1 MKLTIKYKLLLAILS
16 AHIIVYVSMYSIGRA
31 QFNDGFIQYI
41 SRIEEQQIPTLIDG
55 LENWYAARNGWDL
68 LRGNVSLWNI
78 IIRDSVARSQESG
91 EILEIRQVTNLRL
104 LESAI
109 EDRNILT
116 NNPSAIDAFR
126 RPPPLLADDD
136 WYFSSEYSPARPH
149 LLLLD
154 ANQEIIF
161 GDREALPLANLNP
174 IRFEGESVGYLAVT
188 SRQELSERADQLFV
202 ESQVNNFFIFGV
214 VLVVIST
221 LIAFPVSG
229 YLVRPIRDL
238 VKGTRALTAGDY
250 SSRLKIRSSDELSQ
264 LSMDF
269 NTLANTLDQNQTARR
284 QWIADISHELRT
296 PLTILRGELE
306 AAQDGIRPLNPE
318 SLNSWHQEVLHLNTL
333 VNDLHELS
341 MSDLGALV
349 YRKENVD
356 ITALLN
362 QSLEMHQNLIDKH
375 KIKVST
381 KIAPLKNKKKITLF
395 GDPNRLKQLFSNLLQ
410 NTCRYTDD
418 GGKLRIQIKEYPDK
432 VVIDWIDSEP
442 GVSDDDLQ
450 NLFTRLYRVE
460 SSRNRQTG
468 GSGLGL
474 AICKNIVE
482 AHEGTI
488 AAQHSEFGGLKLTIN
503 IPNRQ
508 NSAAG

>member
-1 MKLTIKYKLLLAILS
+1 MLLAILS
-16 AHIIVYVSMYSIGRA
+16 AHIIVYISMYSIGRA
-31 QFNDGFIQYI
+31 QFNNGFIDYI
-41 SRIEEQQIPTLIDG
+41 SRIEEQQVPTLVDG
-55 LENWYAARNGWDL
+55 LEAWYASRNGWDL
-68 LRGNVSLWNI
+68 LRGNPSLWNI

-91 EILEIRQVTNLRL
+91 EILEIRQVTNIRL
-104 LESAI
+104 IDSAI

-154 ANQEIIF
+154 SNQEIIF
-161 GDREALPLANLNP
+161 GDKEALPLANLNP
-174 IRFEGESVGYLAVT
+174 IRFEGDTVGYLAVT

-202 ESQVNNFFIFGV
+202 ENQANTFFLFGV
-214 VLVVIST
+214 VLLVIST
-221 LIAFPVSG
+221 LIAFPVSS

-250 SSRLKIRSSDELSQ
+250 SPRLKIRSSDELSQ
-264 LSMDF
+264 LSTDF

-318 SLNSWHQEVLHLNTL
+318 NLDSWHQEVLHLNTL

-349 YRKENVD
+349 YKKTNLD
-356 ITALLN
+356 IGALLN
-362 QSLEMHQNLIDKH
+362 QSIELHQNLIEKH
-375 KIKVST
+375 HLKVSS
-381 KIAPLKNKKKITLF
+381 KIAALKSKKKIMLF

-410 NTCRYTDD
+410 NTCRYTED
-418 GGKLRIQIKEYPDK
+418 GGQLKIQIKEYPDK
-432 VVIDWIDSEP
+432 VVINWIDSEP

-460 SSRNRQTG
+460 SSRNRQSG

-488 AAQHSEFGGLKLTIN
+488 AAQHSELGGLKLTIE
-503 IPNRQ
+503 IPHRQ
-508 NSAAG
+508 NSKA